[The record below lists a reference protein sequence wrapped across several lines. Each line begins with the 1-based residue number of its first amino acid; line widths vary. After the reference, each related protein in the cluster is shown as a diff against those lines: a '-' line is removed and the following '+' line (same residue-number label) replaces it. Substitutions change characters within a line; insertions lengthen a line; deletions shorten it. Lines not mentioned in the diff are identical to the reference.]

1 MIRGIGVPME
11 NPDEHRPIRIAAAGD
26 IHCDEANRDRVAES
40 FAAVADSVDLV
51 LLAGDLTTTGEPEQA
66 AALASACAPLEQPI
80 LAVLGNHDWH
90 ADRTDALNAAL
101 AEGGIDVVDPGSRVL
116 ELRGKRIG
124 VAGTKGFI
132 GGFAGSSHLPD
143 FGEPSLRG
151 IYAEGSEHV
160 DALDRGLREIA
171 TCDLRIALLHY
182 SPSAETLVGEP
193 DGIQGYLGS
202 DRLAAPILEHE
213 PDFALHG
220 HAHAGTVEGRIGSV
234 PVYNVAVQ
242 VLGSDFWFFDLE
254 PTESSATLH

>member
-1 MIRGIGVPME
+1 MASADG
-11 NPDEHRPIRIAAAGD
+11 DRPVRVAAAGD
-26 IHCDEANRDRVAES
+26 VHCDPANRERIAEA
-40 FAAVADSVDLV
+40 FAAVAGSVDLI

-66 AALASACAPLEQPI
+66 AALAGACAPLEQPI

-90 ADRTDALNAAL
+90 ANRRDEVVAAL
-101 AEGGIDVVDPGSRVL
+101 GEGGIEVIDPGSRVL
-116 ELRGKRIG
+116 EIRGMRIG

-143 FGEPSLRG
+143 FGEPSLRE

-160 DALDRGLREIA
+160 EALDRGLREIA
-171 TCDLRIALLHY
+171 TCDLRVALLHY
-182 SPSAETLVGEP
+182 SPSADTLVGEP
-193 DGIQGYLGS
+193 AGIQGFLGS

-220 HAHAGTVEGRIGSV
+220 HAHAGSVEGRIGSV

-242 VLGSDFWFFDLE
+242 VLGGDFWFFELE
-254 PTESSATLH
+254 PSQSSATLH

>member
-1 MIRGIGVPME
+1 MASADG
-11 NPDEHRPIRIAAAGD
+11 DRPIRIAAAGD
-26 IHCDEANRDRVAES
+26 IHCDEANRNRIAES
-40 FAAVADSVDLV
+40 FASIAGQVDLI

-66 AALASACAPLEQPI
+66 AALASACAPLAQPI
-80 LAVLGNHDWH
+80 LTVLGNHDWH
-90 ADRTDALNAAL
+90 ANRRDELVAAL
-101 AEGGIDVVDPGSRVL
+101 GEGGIEVIDPGHRILAV
-116 ELRGKRIG
+116 RGSRIG

-143 FGEPSLRG
+143 FGEPSLRRV
-151 IYAEGSEHV
+151 YDEGTAHV
-160 DALDRGLREIA
+160 EALGAGLREIA

-193 DGIQGYLGS
+193 EGIQGYLGS

-213 PDFALHG
+213 PNFALHG

-242 VLGSDFWFFDLE
+242 VLGSDFWFFELE
-254 PTESSATLH
+254 PSGSSATLH

>member
-1 MIRGIGVPME
+1 MRSPNGE
-11 NPDEHRPIRIAAAGD
+11 RPVRIAAAGD
-26 IHCDEANRDRVAES
+26 IHCDEANRDQVAES
-40 FAAVADSVDLV
+40 FAAIAGGVDLI

-66 AALASACAPLEQPI
+66 AALASACAPLEVPI

-90 ADRTDALNAAL
+90 ADRRDELVDALGDTI
-101 AEGGIDVVDPGSRVL
+101 EVIDPGTKVL
-116 ELRGKRIG
+116 EIGGSRIG

-143 FGEPSLRG
+143 FGEPSLRR

-160 DALDRGLREIA
+160 EALDRGLREIA
-171 TCDLRIALLHY
+171 TCDLRVALLHY
-182 SPSAETLVGEP
+182 SPSPDTLVGEAA
-193 DGIQGYLGS
+193 GIQGFLGS

-242 VLGSDFWFFDLE
+242 VLGGDFWFFELE

>member
-1 MIRGIGVPME
+1 MAAT
-11 NPDEHRPIRIAAAGD
+11 DSDRPVRIAAAGD
-26 IHCDEANRDRVAES
+26 IHCDEANAGRLGAAFAEVAGT
-40 FAAVADSVDLV
+40 VDLV

-66 AALASACAPLEQPI
+66 AALAEVVAPLEVPI

-90 ADRTDALNAAL
+90 ANRRDELVAAL
-101 AEGGIDVVDPGSRVL
+101 SEGGIDVVDPGARVI
-116 ELRGKRIG
+116 EARGARIG

-143 FGEPSLRG
+143 FGEPSLRA
-151 IYAEGSEHV
+151 IYAEGTREV
-160 DALDRGLREIA
+160 EALDQGLREIA

-182 SPSAETLVGEP
+182 SPSAETLEGEP
-193 DGIQGYLGS
+193 TGIHGYLGS

-220 HAHAGTVEGRIGSV
+220 HAHAGTVEGRIGTV
-234 PVYNVAVQ
+234 PVYNVAVH

-254 PTESSATLH
+254 PSHSSATLH